1 MNINMTNCLFCNY
14 DKELIITENK
24 YAFAIMDKFPVN
36 EGHTLVI
43 PKRHFQSFFEASEE
57 EVKSIYSLLH
67 EVKEMLDIQY
77 EPQGYNIG
85 VNDGYHAGQTVMH
98 LHVHVIPSYRGDV
111 ENPRGGIRRLKR
123 AVVEYD
129 GQRIKREEKC

>member
-1 MNINMTNCLFCNY
+1 MTNCLFCNY
-14 DKELIITENK
+14 DKELIIAENK

-57 EVKSIYSLLH
+57 EIKAIYSLLH
-67 EVKEMLDIQY
+67 EVKEMMDIQY

-85 VNDGYHAGQTVMH
+85 INDGYHAGQTVMH
-98 LHVHVIPSYRGDV
+98 LHVHVIPRYRGDV

-129 GQRIKREEKC
+129 G